1 VKDFITGDLEYELY
15 TFGEQV
21 MVVPVSVRE
30 GRADLA
36 SKVAKIIPGAE
47 AEIKEGALVVR
58 LPRKANLTSRKVKA
72 LKKLAQDEGLDL
84 RFVPKG

>member
-1 VKDFITGDLEYELY
+1 
-15 TFGEQV
+15 
-21 MVVPVSVRE
+21 VPVSARE
-30 GRADLA
+30 GRTDLA